1 MLSGARGRRRAVA
14 RGGAS
19 GTSVIQIAELNR
31 ACRLMSR
38 ALVLCLMLD
47 SRAVRAVLN

>member
-1 MLSGARGRRRAVA
+1 MLPGARGRRRALA

-19 GTSVIQIAELNR
+19 GASVIQVAELNNAR
-31 ACRLMSR
+31 RLMSR

-47 SRAVRAVLN
+47 SRAVRAALN